1 MAIPEMT
8 QDNTMTQDG
17 PLTHEQNAQPDPQPP
32 AAEAELRDWKP
43 AVLRGLRLRCPNC
56 GEGKLLK
63 SYLKVR
69 HSCDNCGQELYHNRA
84 DDGPA
89 YLTILLVGHLLG
101 FALHIVYMQ
110 FRPDPWTL
118 ALIMSLVTIS
128 ASLALLPRMKGLV
141 VAYQWAK
148 RMHGF

>member
-1 MAIPEMT
+1 MTKTEIRPEATQVDTIPT
-8 QDNTMTQDG
+8 
-17 PLTHEQNAQPDPQPP
+17 PP
-32 AAEAELRDWKP
+32 TSTAADAPRDWKA

-56 GEGKLLK
+56 GEGKLLR

-69 HSCDNCGQELYHNRA
+69 DGCETCGQELHHNRA

-89 YLTILLVGHLLG
+89 YLTILIVGHILG
-101 FALHIVYMQ
+101 FALHIIYISY
-110 FRPDPWTL
+110 RPDPLTL
-118 ALIMSLVTIS
+118 ALIMSVVTVT

>member
-1 MAIPEMT
+1 MQRQESKMAIPKMT
-8 QDNTMTQDG
+8 QDSSPVTTT
-17 PLTHEQNAQPDPQPP
+17 PEQASSEQTV
-32 AAEAELRDWKP
+32 LRPWKP
-43 AVLRGLRLRCPNC
+43 AALHGLRLRCPNC
-56 GEGKLLK
+56 GEGKLLQG
-63 SYLKVR
+63 YLKVK

-101 FALHIVYMQ
+101 FALHITYTQ
-110 FRPDPWTL
+110 FRPDPLTL

-128 ASLALLPRMKGLV
+128 SSLLLLPRMKGLV